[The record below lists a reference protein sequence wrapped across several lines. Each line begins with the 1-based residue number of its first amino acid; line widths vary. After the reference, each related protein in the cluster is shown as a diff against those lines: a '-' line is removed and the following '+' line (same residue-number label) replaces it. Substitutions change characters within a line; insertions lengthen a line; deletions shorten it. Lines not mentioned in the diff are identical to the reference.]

1 MENESMFHVKH
12 YWESF
17 AKETAEFGIDL
28 TDRQIEQLHIYY
40 DELLSWNEKINLTAI
55 TELNDVLTKHY
66 LDSLSITKILPY
78 KVLNSGLRT
87 VDVGTGAGFPGM
99 VLAVCCQESRFILM
113 DSLQKRVGFL
123 NNCIEKTGLR
133 NCTAVHARAEEVAHM
148 REYRDQSDLV
158 VSRAV
163 ADLSVLAE
171 YDLPFL
177 KIGGKFVAYK
187 TEKGKDELAHAE
199 KAIKLMG
206 GRLIDQKEFY
216 LQAENGDAYNR
227 LLIMIEKF
235 KVTPGRYPRKAGM
248 PSKEPIQ

>member
-17 AKETAEFGIDL
+17 IEEAAVFDIDL

-55 TELNDVLTKHY
+55 TELKDVLIKHY
-66 LDSLSITKILPY
+66 LDSISVTGIMPYEIL
-78 KVLNSGLRT
+78 NGGINAI
-87 VDVGTGAGFPGM
+87 DVGTGAGFPGM
-99 VLAVCCQESRFILM
+99 VLAICCPESHFVLM
-113 DSLQKRVGFL
+113 DSLQKRVEFL
-123 NNCIEKTGLR
+123 NDCIEKTELR
-133 NCTAVHARAEEVAHM
+133 NCSAVHARAEEAAHLK
-148 REYRDQSDLV
+148 EYRDRFDLV

-177 KIGGKFVAYK
+177 KVGGKFVAYK
-187 TEKGKDELAHAE
+187 TEKGKEELNRAE
-199 KAIKLMG
+199 KAIEILG
-206 GRLIDQKEFY
+206 GRFLREKEFT
-216 LQAENGDAYNR
+216 LKGENGEEYNR
-227 LLIMIEKF
+227 LLIMIEKN